1 MKLMRSVLVV
11 VALTGM
17 SSAMADPIA
26 APAASA
32 LQGAMFCTCTD
43 GFITPG
49 GNPQCTQY
57 TCHPLE
63 KSVPLP
69 KITSSL
75 ECPESR
81 MLYCESNTC
90 TLTCDPSKGDPS
102 KK

>member
-1 MKLMRSVLVV
+1 MKLMHSILVAA
-11 VALTGM
+11 ALTGM
-17 SSAMADPIA
+17 SSAMADSLVPGPIA
-26 APAASA
+26 VPAAPA
-32 LQGAMFCTCTD
+32 LQGAMFCTCSD

-57 TCHPLE
+57 TCHPIE

-81 MLYCESNTC
+81 MLFCESNTC
-90 TLTCDPSKGDPS
+90 TLT
-102 KK
+102 